1 MQQSPYFV
9 GFIYNWI
16 RLNRVRTGFFRFLE
30 TKIVSV
36 SVEAR
41 LLPTGFYSSQ
51 FNFNHVAAENRRRR
65 RRLVVAG
72 HSSLR

>member
-41 LLPTGFYSSQ
+41 LLPTGFFRASSISTMLLLRT
-51 FNFNHVAAENRRRR
+51 A
-65 RRLVVAG
+65 VVAVL
-72 HSSLR
+72 SLQVIQASGN